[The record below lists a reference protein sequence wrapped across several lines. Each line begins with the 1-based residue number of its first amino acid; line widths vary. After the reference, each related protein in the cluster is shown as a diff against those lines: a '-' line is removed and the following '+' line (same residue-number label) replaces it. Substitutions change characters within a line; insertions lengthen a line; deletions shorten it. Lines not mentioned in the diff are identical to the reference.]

1 MFRAALGIVCTA
13 ISVAGWTHGN
23 NSICGQGQWQRT
35 CVWGAYCTGARK
47 QLLFVLVSAGSAVS

>member
-1 MFRAALGIVCTA
+1 MPVWESSAQQ
-13 ISVAGWTHGN
+13 SVSTGWTHGN

-47 QLLFVLVSAGSAVS
+47 QLLFVLFSAGSAVS